1 MRAIIYALGATLIAL
16 LFTCCGE
23 RDANPP
29 AELQVYAA
37 VTLSDAMEEIAESYR
52 SESGAAIS
60 LSLASS
66 GILAQQIIA
75 GAPADIFISA
85 NPEWMDEVQR
95 AGCLIPETR
104 SEVAGNKL
112 VLIVPAGAGTPI
124 ASLSDLT
131 SPTVERIAIADP
143 SHAPVGMYAREALRA
158 AAVWDQIEGKILP
171 ALDARAATAYVER
184 GEAEVGIVYR
194 TDARVVP
201 GVEVVLEIPPALQPV
216 ISFQAAAIGTADP
229 GGARQFLD
237 FLLGPQGQQILRRFG
252 FEPPGEN

>member
-1 MRAIIYALGATLIAL
+1 MRATTHALAATLIAL
-16 LFTCCGE
+16 LSTCCGE

-37 VTLSDAMEEIAESYR
+37 VTLSEAMEEIAESYR
-52 SESGAAIS
+52 SESGVAIY

-85 NPEWMDEVQR
+85 NPLWMDEVQR
-95 AGCLIPETR
+95 AGCLAPGTR

-112 VLIVPAGAGTPI
+112 VLIVPAGAGISIT
-124 ASLSDLT
+124 SLGDLT
-131 SPTVERIAIADP
+131 SPAVERIAIADP

-158 AAVWDQIEGKILP
+158 AAVWDQIAGKILP

-184 GEAEVGIVYR
+184 GEADAGIVYQ

-201 GVEVVLEIPPALQPV
+201 GVAVAFEVPAALQPP
-216 ISFQAAAIGTADP
+216 ISFQAAAIYTADP
-229 GGARQFLD
+229 LTAHRFLD
-237 FLLGPQGQQILRRFG
+237 FLRGPRGQRVLRRFG
-252 FEPPGEN
+252 FEPPGDH